1 MSRPQID
8 PGHSPVVIE
17 GNFEGIKNTLL
28 SGVSYDNFNQ
38 LVIEGTTAI
47 TVDAQKL
54 FSHSMTPQPIGWFP
68 LIGDVYV
75 QEISSKKIDVRS
87 TKSEVNF
94 KIVLLGGQSITN
106 ESVRSV
112 GGENYGTTDDHTS
125 DISVNI
131 QDIID
136 ARVNIHPIVIETT
149 THEQAGDGAVPTK
162 SYVHIVNNTTHFYV
176 TQNGNVDELV
186 RINRSTGVS
195 DTLTCGGAAR
205 PLSAMQFEGDYLY
218 VIESADTTGT
228 VKAYKIDL
236 SSFTI
241 DATYSYTSTGN
252 AKDIT
257 DIYIDGSTI
266 YFTGRTT
273 GGISSR
279 LYKATLTGGAV
290 TILTLAATNRRA
302 KKIQDDGTNLWV
314 TEYNI
319 GSVASSVYKVS
330 KATFTVSSTINLGN
344 ESHRLW
350 NSVLV
355 GGNLWI
361 PAKYASST
369 SSASQAITYPTA
381 LFQID
386 IATEAVTLHPI
397 INASQGDGNA
407 GGFTQN
413 IVTAN
418 GFIYLF
424 ASGGD
429 SVKIVEFDTLDFTQR
444 IGWFPFMSFSGD
456 VFFSMN
462 DAMILDAV
470 SGNPIVFNTGSLA
483 PQNFEYFEV
492 DFSNIDGEF
501 FF

>member
-1 MSRPQID
+1 M
-8 PGHSPVVIE
+8 
-17 GNFEGIKNTLL
+17 
-28 SGVSYDNFNQ
+28 
-38 LVIEGTTAI
+38 
-47 TVDAQKL
+47 
-54 FSHSMTPQPIGWFP
+54 
-68 LIGDVYV
+68 
-75 QEISSKKIDVRS
+75 
-87 TKSEVNF
+87 
-94 KIVLLGGQSITN
+94 
-106 ESVRSV
+106 
-112 GGENYGTTDDHTS
+112 
-125 DISVNI
+125 
-131 QDIID
+131 
-136 ARVNIHPIVIETT
+136 
-149 THEQAGDGAVPTK
+149 
-162 SYVHIVNNTTHFYV
+162 
-176 TQNGNVDELV
+176 
-186 RINRSTGVS
+186 
-195 DTLTCGGAAR
+195 
-205 PLSAMQFEGDYLY
+205 
-218 VIESADTTGT
+218 
-228 VKAYKIDL
+228 
-236 SSFTI
+236 
-241 DATYSYTSTGN
+241 
-252 AKDIT
+252 
-257 DIYIDGSTI
+257 
-266 YFTGRTT
+266 
-273 GGISSR
+273 
-279 LYKATLTGGAV
+279 
-290 TILTLAATNRRA
+290 
-302 KKIQDDGTNLWV
+302 
-314 TEYNI
+314 
-319 GSVASSVYKVS
+319 
-330 KATFTVSSTINLGN
+330 
-344 ESHRLW
+344 
-350 NSVLV
+350 
-355 GGNLWI
+355 WI